1 MSEIEYTRTLGKVHQ
16 YSNIKILLL
25 TGVITVLINPMTAD
39 AGNVLL
45 HLAYSADIIDEPV
58 RQ

>member
-1 MSEIEYTRTLGKVHQ
+1 MSEIEHTRTLGKVHQ

-25 TGVITVLINPMTAD
+25 ARIITVLIDPTTAD

-45 HLAYSADIIDEPV
+45 RLAYSVDIIHMN
-58 RQ
+58 Q